1 MTGLYE
7 EMKSRGVNLDWYD
20 KRKHR
25 PTATGPVPLD
35 DAICSRNSIYMIK
48 QDGSLWTVK
57 SDGEAY
63 SKVRELDR
71 VVARDVY
78 VCLSCKAQWR
88 RMPGVHPEAEL

>member
-1 MTGLYE
+1 V
-7 EMKSRGVNLDWYD
+7 RARARARRVRVGVADQIKKILGIG
-20 KRKHR
+20 
-25 PTATGPVPLD
+25 AALGPLD